1 MAVVF
6 VLLLLNDTVI
16 IEILQLNCYNSKC
29 SYMPGD
35 ARFLYFIISFTWCI
49 YTVTEYDVLGSNFMA
64 FVWLSFR

>member
-29 SYMPGD
+29 KVICQEMLDSYI
-35 ARFLYFIISFTWCI
+35 LLL
-49 YTVTEYDVLGSNFMA
+49 VLLG
-64 FVWLSFR
+64 VYIQ